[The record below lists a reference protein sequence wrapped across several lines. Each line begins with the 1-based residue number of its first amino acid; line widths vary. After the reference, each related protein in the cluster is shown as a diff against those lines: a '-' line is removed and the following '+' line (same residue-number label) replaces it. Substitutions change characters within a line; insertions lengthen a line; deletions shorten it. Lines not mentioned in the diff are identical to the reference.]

1 MKILTPWTFSKLPV
15 ALIFILILAVGRVS
29 GQQVTVHGTVYNMYR
44 TKPLEAVSVMSNSG
58 RGTTT
63 DSNGNYTIAVSVQD
77 SIWFSYLGRATVKFP
92 VGSINYFSG
101 FDVALHVDPIELKE
115 VRVMPRDYRADSIQ
129 NRQDYAK
136 IFNYHKPGFKL
147 TDGSSGS
154 GAGVDLNSLLE
165 MLNKREIH
173 RTQAFQQRLIEEEH
187 DKYVDHRFNRSIV
200 LRITRL
206 QGDELDSFMARYRP
220 SYEFCVRATDYDL
233 YDYIKLAFQEY
244 QRDRKEKP

>member
-1 MKILTPWTFSKLPV
+1 
-15 ALIFILILAVGRVS
+15 
-29 GQQVTVHGTVYNMYR
+29 MYR
-44 TKPLEAVSVMSNSG
+44 TRPLEAVSVMSTG
-58 RGTTT
+58 RRGTTT
-63 DSNGNYTIAVSVQD
+63 DSNGNYVITVSVKD
-77 SIWFSYLGRATVKFP
+77 SIWFSYLGRTTVKFP

-101 FDVALHVDPIELKE
+101 FDIALHVDPTELKE
-115 VRVMPRDYRADSIQ
+115 VRVMPRDYKADSMQ

-147 TDGSSGS
+147 NDGSG
-154 GAGVDLNSLLE
+154 GLGPGVDLNSLIE
-165 MLNKREIH
+165 MFNKREIH
-173 RTQAFQQRLIEEEH
+173 RTLAFQERLVEEEH
-187 DKYVDHRFNRSIV
+187 DKYVDHRFNRSII

-244 QRDRKEKP
+244 QKDRKDRP